1 MTYEEFV
8 DLVARCRIAQRE
20 YVRTC
25 SFSAEE
31 YAKRLEKQVDEA
43 VAKFKDGQKQLT
55 FE

>member
-43 VAKFKDGQKQLT
+43 VVQFKDGQQKMS

>member
-1 MTYEEFV
+1 MTHEEFV

-25 SFSAEE
+25 SFSAAE
-31 YAKRLEKQVDEA
+31 YAKRLERQVDEA
-43 VAKFKDGQKQLT
+43 LVKLKDGQQKMS